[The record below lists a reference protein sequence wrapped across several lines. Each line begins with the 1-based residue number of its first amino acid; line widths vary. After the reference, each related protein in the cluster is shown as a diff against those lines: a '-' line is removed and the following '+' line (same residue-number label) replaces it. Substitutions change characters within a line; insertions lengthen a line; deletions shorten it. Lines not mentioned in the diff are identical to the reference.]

1 MLSFMKP
8 DGSAWMSRITV
19 MARLALAVLFALPT
33 FSGMAN
39 TLYRCIGPAGTVS
52 YQGQACDAGSRL
64 DRAQEFQPDPVAD
77 TANTSPS
84 PIVVH
89 AHRWRYSRNPG
100 RAVRVS
106 YRTSHQ
112 RSPSDRCRAAK
123 EHRSSALERL
133 GLHRTYADLSRLDE
147 PVRAVCRGF

>member
-1 MLSFMKP
+1 MLSFVKS
-8 DGSAWMSRITV
+8 DGSLWMSRNTV
-19 MARLALAVLFALPT
+19 IARLALAVLFAPT
-33 FSGMAN
+33 AVSGMAN
-39 TLYRCIGPAGTVS
+39 TLYRCIGPTGTVS
-52 YQGQACDAGSRL
+52 YQGQACDSGSRL